1 MSEIRVDLIT
11 EKTADGGVTIKS
23 TGTGDNKPTLLTL
36 QTSEA
41 DIAANDVL
49 GKIQF
54 QAPDEGTGT
63 DAILVSAAIQ
73 ARSEGDFA
81 ADANATAI
89 DFMVG
94 ASEAAATK
102 MSLSSAGVLSIDT
115 ISEKTS
121 ANGVSID
128 SLIIKDQKITNMVG
142 MVAQVVSVSKT
153 DSFNTNSTSYTD
165 ITGFT
170 ASITPSSTNSKIL
183 VMSTWGW
190 GSSASPYPDFILLRG
205 STSINIGNAD
215 TGATRV
221 SVGNNT
227 DPAGHEGN
235 IQQEQLHHHFLDSPS
250 STSAVTY
257 KWQTRTFNSGR
268 VIYVGRTADVS
279 DGNRATFPTN
289 ITLMEVLG

>member
-1 MSEIRVDLIT
+1 MSEIRV
-11 EKTADGGVTIKS
+11 
-23 TGTGDNKPTLLTL
+23 
-36 QTSEA
+36 
-41 DIAANDVL
+41 
-49 GKIQF
+49 
-54 QAPDEGTGT
+54 
-63 DAILVSAAIQ
+63 
-73 ARSEGDFA
+73 
-81 ADANATAI
+81 
-89 DFMVG
+89 
-94 ASEAAATK
+94 
-102 MSLSSAGVLSIDT
+102 DT

-227 DPAGHEGN
+227 DPAGDEGN
-235 IQQEQLHHHFLDSPS
+235 LQQEQLHHHFLDSPS